1 MQCSERRDRRDGI
14 YWPRDTAGKMVPVVA
29 AHARG
34 RRAQATDREISV
46 RGGVVGKGGRVMIR

>member
-1 MQCSERRDRRDGI
+1 MQCSERRVRRDGI
-14 YWPRDTAGKMVPVVA
+14 FWPRDAAGKMVPAVA

-46 RGGVVGKGGRVMIR
+46 RGGVVGIGGRMTIR